1 MHNKLEN
8 YNVVVIEKGKR
19 LYERERENEA
29 VLPMVC
35 LALVLLA
42 IIKIYSVIMK
52 INLYSNISQKKKLTN
67 ITRILKTLF
76 TISDHQRV
84 ILPYLNL
91 SISIPYQLN

>member
-1 MHNKLEN
+1 M
-8 YNVVVIEKGKR
+8 
-19 LYERERENEA
+19 RERENEA

-35 LALVLLA
+35 LALVLLV

-52 INLYSNISQKKKLTN
+52 INLYSNILQKKKLTN